1 MNLSEIKIMVVEDI
15 EFDETELD
23 KESLRIP
30 QLHNKYLVF
39 LTDEKIMLE
48 KYQQELRVLVRKKWL
63 YYTGKMSEEELT
75 ENDWEPFGLN
85 ILKSDVD
92 KFLESD
98 TLILRSRAIVRMQE
112 EKINYLDSVVK
123 SINGRQ
129 WNIRAAIDW
138 MKFTHGIQ

>member
-1 MNLSEIKIMVVEDI
+1 MVVEDI

-39 LTDEKIMLE
+39 LNDEKIMLE

>member
-1 MNLSEIKIMVVEDI
+1 M
-15 EFDETELD
+15 
-23 KESLRIP
+23 
-30 QLHNKYLVF
+30 
-39 LTDEKIMLE
+39 
-48 KYQQELRVLVRKKWL
+48 KKWL
-63 YYTGKMSEEELT
+63 FFSGKMSVEELT

>member
-1 MNLSEIKIMVVEDI
+1 VNLSEIKIMVVEDI

>member
-1 MNLSEIKIMVVEDI
+1 MVVEDI